1 MTKPIPLFSAHA
13 ANTGIDLL
21 EPVARVIGSSW
32 YILGHETAEFE
43 REFALFLGVRNCIG
57 VANGTEALELALR
70 ALNVGH
76 EDEVLI
82 CANAGYYANTALRS
96 IGAKARYVDVDA
108 ATLTMSV
115 SKLREAL
122 ETNNVK
128 AIIVTHLY
136 GQMADIEALTE
147 IAAAADLP
155 IIEDCAQAHGAHRNG
170 KFAGSVGT
178 IGTFSFYPTK
188 NLGALGDGGAV
199 VCNDSELAHRISQL
213 RQYGWAGKYHV
224 ALNGGRNSR
233 LDEMQAAILRAKLP
247 YLEAWNGARR
257 RIAHRYN
264 EAFAELP
271 VQRPPSLDDDYV
283 AHLYVV
289 RMEKR
294 DAFRDFLS
302 THGIATDIHY
312 PVPDHRQAVDAS
324 EQQRVDL
331 PVTEAACA
339 TVVTLPCFPGLS
351 DEQVDHVIATVRLYF
366 NQER

>member
-1 MTKPIPLFSAHA
+1 MTTSIPLFSAQA

-21 EPVARVIGSSW
+21 EAVARVVDSHW
-32 YILGHETAEFE
+32 YVLGRETAEFE
-43 REFALFLGVRNCIG
+43 REFATYLDVGHCIG
-57 VANGTEALELALR
+57 VGNGTDALELALR
-70 ALNVGH
+70 ALGVAQG
-76 EDEVLI
+76 DEVLI
-82 CANAGYYANTALRS
+82 CANAGFYANTALRA
-96 IGAKARYVDVDA
+96 IGARARYVDIDP
-108 ATLTMSV
+108 ATMTMSP
-115 SKLREAL
+115 SAL
-122 ETNNVK
+122 SNSVKSGNAK
-128 AIIVTHLY
+128 AIVITHLY
-136 GQMADIEALTE
+136 GQMADMEALGKT
-147 IAAAADLP
+147 ADTAGVP

-170 KFAGSVGT
+170 KRAGSVGT

-271 VQRPPSLDDDYV
+271 VQHPPSLDDDYV

-312 PVPDHRQAVDAS
+312 PVPDHRQAVNAS
-324 EQQRVDL
+324 EQQHVDL